1 MNKTDFDSNKKL
13 LEVLIHITGW
23 GIFFGLPFFFMEKRE
38 PDFSLIRY
46 LEFSLIP
53 LSFMCVFY
61 LNYCLLIDKYL
72 FNKQIGKY
80 ICINLLLISLLSIL
94 LHLWMEMHFPP
105 PDKIEKAPRESISFF
120 IRDLASFLLTAG
132 FSVGIKM
139 TRKWVQ
145 SENRRKELEKSN
157 AEAELK
163 NLKSQLNPHFLFNT
177 LNNIY
182 SLIAIS
188 PEKAQQA
195 IHDLSKLLRYVLYEN
210 NPNFVPVEKEIDFIN
225 NYIELMRIRLPWQ
238 VKLETNICMPE
249 QKGVL
254 VAPLLFITL
263 IENAFKH
270 GTSNDNPSFISIN
283 LHVENNE
290 KIICSIANSYFPKNK
305 LDKSGSGIGLTN
317 LKKRLELLY
326 PRQYTL
332 QNEQTINGYLTV
344 LTIKTK
350 KENI

>member
-1 MNKTDFDSNKKL
+1 MNKVEYDNNKKL

-23 GIFFGLPFFFMEKRE
+23 SILFGLPFFFMEKRD
-38 PDFSLIRY
+38 PDFNLIQY
-46 LEFSLIP
+46 LEFSLVP

-80 ICINLLLISLLSIL
+80 ICINLLLIGVLSII
-94 LHLWMEMHFPP
+94 LHLWMEMHLPP
-105 PDKIEKAPRESISFF
+105 PEKIEKAPRDSISFF
-120 IRDLASFLLTAG
+120 IRDLTSFLLTAG

-139 TRKWVQ
+139 TGKWVQ
-145 SENRRKELEKSN
+145 TENRRKELEKSN
-157 AEAELK
+157 AEAELR

-182 SLIAIS
+182 SLITIS

-195 IHDLSKLLRYVLYEN
+195 ILDLSKLLRYVLYEN
-210 NPNFVPVEKEIDFIN
+210 NQDFVPIEKEIDFIK
-225 NYIELMRIRLPWQ
+225 NYVELMRIRLSWQ
-238 VKLETNICMPE
+238 VKLETNIRLPE

-270 GTSNDNPSFISIN
+270 GTSNDKPSFISIN
-283 LHVENNE
+283 LHVEIHE
-290 KIICSIANSYFPKNK
+290 KVICSIANSYFPKNK
-305 LDKSGSGIGLTN
+305 LDKSGSGIGLAN

-326 PRQYTL
+326 PGQYTL
-332 QNEQTINGYLTV
+332 QSEQTTNGYLTV
-344 LTIKTK
+344 LTIKTQ
-350 KENI
+350 KESI